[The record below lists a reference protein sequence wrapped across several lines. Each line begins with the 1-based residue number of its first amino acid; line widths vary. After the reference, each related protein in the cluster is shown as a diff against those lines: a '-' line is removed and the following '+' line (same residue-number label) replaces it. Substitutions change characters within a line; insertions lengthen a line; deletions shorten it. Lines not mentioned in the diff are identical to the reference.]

1 MDNHLPGVYP
11 AKKKDHSTYYRASIT
26 FRGKHISLGSYPDAV
41 TAHNAYNEAHAIT
54 AGAAQSVED
63 YTACSPLAFEKWV
76 SLINFRDNGIYF
88 PTPIYLKQKFFLYYM
103 APSHT
108 LKFDIDD
115 LFYYSTK
122 KIMRRGNHL
131 FVNDYGMQFG
141 ILNRYGIKNHAVLG
155 KDYRFINGD
164 TSDFRYEN
172 IEVLNRF
179 HGITRIPLS
188 DGKRKPEC
196 GKESFRYKVRI
207 HIRSYY
213 VVGSYETETE
223 AAVAYNKAV
232 DVLKKNGINRSF
244 PLNYIEGL
252 SPAAYAE
259 LYSHVKLSPA
269 IYAIKPEGT
278 SISPSNPQS

>member
-1 MDNHLPGVYP
+1 MGLLPGVY
-11 AKKKDHSTYYRASIT
+11 ATKKKNGSIYYRSSIT
-26 FRGKHISLGSYPDAV
+26 YRKKHISLGSFDQEEK
-41 TAHNAYNEAHAIT
+41 AHNAYKEASFLLNHQEISLSSY
-54 AGAAQSVED
+54 QENSCLSHD
-63 YTACSPLAFEKWV
+63 KWV
-76 SLINFRDNGIYF
+76 SLLNFRDNHVYF
-88 PTPIYLKQKFFLYYM
+88 KNPLYLKRNYFLYYLS
-103 APSHT
+103 PHIE

-141 ILNRYGIKNHAVLG
+141 ILNRYGIKSHAVLG